1 MLTIEELKEN
11 LSQIIGPKHRHPYD
25 EKAES
30 HMQIVES
37 YLVEYFKSFD
47 WHVELQNVKFD
58 EFTTKWG
65 VSHKNL
71 DGNNI
76 ICTKHFDNSKET
88 MIIAAHHD
96 TVPLSPGAD
105 DNGSGLILLMA
116 IAKYYEVANSK
127 YNVMLISFDFEEIG
141 LVGSEYF
148 VANIHNYF
156 PDTSKIKGVTVLE
169 TLGYYSQEQY
179 LPKGFD
185 VLYRKEISKLKQDKI
200 IKGDFLTVIYNGRSK
215 HIMSKFKN
223 ITAYLK
229 IGYIRDP
236 IDKPIIGKLLNK
248 IIPSLKNLLRSDHT
262 PFWLRD
268 LPAVMLTD
276 TANFRNPNYH
286 QPSDLEDTLD
296 YDKLLDIYE
305 LLSILLNSK
314 S

>member
-1 MLTIEELKEN
+1 MLTVEELKDN
-11 LSQIIGPKHRHPYD
+11 LRQIIGPKHRHPYD
-25 EKAES
+25 EKAKS
-30 HMQIVES
+30 RMQIVES

-47 WHVELQNVKFD
+47 WDVELQNVKFD

-127 YNVMLISFDFEEIG
+127 YNIMLISFDFEEIG
-141 LVGSEYF
+141 LVGSEF
-148 VANIHNYF
+148 FAANIHNYF
-156 PDTSKIKGVTVLE
+156 PDTSKIKGVIVLE
-169 TLGYYSQEQY
+169 TLGYYSKEQY

-185 VLYRKEISKLKQDKI
+185 ILYRKEISKLKQDKI

-215 HIMSKFKN
+215 HIISKFKKIN
-223 ITAYLK
+223 ADYK

-296 YDKLLDIYE
+296 YDKLLEIYE
-305 LLSILLNSK
+305 TIKFFLNC
-314 S
+314 

>member
-1 MLTIEELKEN
+1 MLTKEELKNN

-25 EKAES
+25 EKAKS
-30 HMQIVES
+30 HMEIVES
-37 YLVEYFKSFD
+37 ILVEYFKSFD
-47 WHVELQNVKFD
+47 WNVELQNVKFD

-116 IAKYYEVANSK
+116 IAKYYEVTKSE
-127 YNVMLISFDFEEIG
+127 YNIMLISFDFEEIG
-141 LVGSEYF
+141 LVGSEF
-148 VANIHNYF
+148 FAANIRNYF
-156 PDTSKIKGVTVLE
+156 PDTSKIKGVIVLE
-169 TLGYYSQEQY
+169 TLGYYSQEQF

-185 VLYRKEISKLKQDKI
+185 ILYRKEISKLKQDKI

-215 HIMSKFKN
+215 HIMSKFKETN
-223 ITAYLK
+223 TDLK

-296 YDKLLDIYE
+296 YDKLLEIYE
-305 LLSILLNSK
+305 LVINLNYS
-314 S
+314 

>member
-1 MLTIEELKEN
+1 MLTVEELKDN
-11 LSQIIGPKHRHPYD
+11 LRQIIGPKHRHPYD
-25 EKAES
+25 EKAKS
-30 HMQIVES
+30 RMQIVES

-47 WHVELQNVKFD
+47 WDVELQNVKFD

-127 YNVMLISFDFEEIG
+127 YNIMLISFDFEEIG
-141 LVGSEYF
+141 LVGSEF
-148 VANIHNYF
+148 FAANIHNYF
-156 PDTSKIKGVTVLE
+156 PDTSKIKGVIVLE
-169 TLGYYSQEQY
+169 TLGYYSQDQY

-185 VLYRKEISKLKQDKI
+185 LLYRKEISKLKQDKI

-215 HIMSKFKN
+215 HIMSKFKKIN
-223 ITAYLK
+223 ADLK

-305 LLSILLNSK
+305 LVINLNYS
-314 S
+314 